1 MVFPMHLPG
10 HCCWVNKNETNFL
23 GCAILCLHQNFHTV
37 FQGLQAT
44 SPIPNGQPIIEVIG
58 KVMTKQQYD
67 KDNFGQRE

>member
-1 MVFPMHLPG
+1 MN
-10 HCCWVNKNETNFL
+10 NKN
-23 GCAILCLHQNFHTV
+23 CLKDGFNEMYMYTYYWLLRSIV
-37 FQGLQAT
+37 KGLQAT